1 MKNQTLKE
9 FFKYVSANVIAMIGL
24 SCYILA
30 DTFFISLS
38 LGKTGLASL
47 NLALPS
53 FSIVFSIG
61 LMFGIG
67 GSTKFAIYKGAG
79 DVKSANRVFTHTV
92 FVVAC
97 FAVVFVLLGAFLSG
111 PVASFLGADGET
123 FSGSKT
129 YVQIILCFAP
139 FFMFNNVL
147 QNFIRNDARPDLR

>member
-47 NLALPS
+47 NLAMPS

-79 DVKSANRVFTHTV
+79 DVKSANRVFTHT
-92 FVVAC
+92 
-97 FAVVFVLLGAFLSG
+97 FLSSR
-111 PVASFLGADGET
+111 VLRSYSC
-123 FSGSKT
+123 FS
-129 YVQIILCFAP
+129 
-139 FFMFNNVL
+139 
-147 QNFIRNDARPDLR
+147 ARF

>member
-1 MKNQTLKE
+1 
-9 FFKYVSANVIAMIGL
+9 
-24 SCYILA
+24 
-30 DTFFISLS
+30 
-38 LGKTGLASL
+38 
-47 NLALPS
+47 
-53 FSIVFSIG
+53 
-61 LMFGIG
+61 MFGIG

-111 PVASFLGADGET
+111 PVASFLGADGKT

-139 FFMFNNVL
+139 FLCSTTFCKTSSATT
-147 QNFIRNDARPDLR
+147 ARPDLR

>member
-47 NLALPS
+47 NLAMPS

-92 FVVAC
+92 FIVAC

-111 PVASFLGADGET
+111 PVASFSARTAKRFRGARPTCRLYFALRPFLCSTT
-123 FSGSKT
+123 FCKT
-129 YVQIILCFAP
+129 SSATT
-139 FFMFNNVL
+139 
-147 QNFIRNDARPDLR
+147 ARPDLR